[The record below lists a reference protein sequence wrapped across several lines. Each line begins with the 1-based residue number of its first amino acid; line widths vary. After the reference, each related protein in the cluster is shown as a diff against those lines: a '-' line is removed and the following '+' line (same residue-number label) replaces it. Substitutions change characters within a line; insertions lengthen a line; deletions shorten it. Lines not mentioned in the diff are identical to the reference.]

1 MRPKTI
7 KTSKKKYS
15 RIHNNETVISPRM
28 SHQGLGVFQSEN
40 SLCKNLKAVL
50 IKFQIRKILI
60 RVFL

>member
-7 KTSKKKYS
+7 KTTKNKYS

-28 SHQGLGVFQSEN
+28 SHHGHSVFQSEN
-40 SLCKNLKAVL
+40 SLCKNLNAVL

-60 RVFL
+60 RMFL